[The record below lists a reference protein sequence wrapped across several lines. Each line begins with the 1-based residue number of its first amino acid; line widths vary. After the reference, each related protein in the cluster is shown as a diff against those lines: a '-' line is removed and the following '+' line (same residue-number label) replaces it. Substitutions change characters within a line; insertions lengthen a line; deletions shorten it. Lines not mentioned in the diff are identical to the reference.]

1 MSMAEYIVVAWTM
14 IHGRVDQHEENIRRN
29 MDYWRKN
36 ARRFK
41 LKSMRYFAQA
51 LGGNSFHYGRVLV
64 VEFETLDDW
73 ERFRTYIEENGKAYA
88 LKEKWLDCINTE
100 TLRIIEW
107 QERQRE
113 AWLE

>member
-1 MSMAEYIVVAWTM
+1 VSESIVVTWTL
-14 IHGRVDQHEENIRRN
+14 IKDRLEQHEESIKKN

-36 ARRFK
+36 AKRFK

-51 LGGNSFHYGRVLV
+51 LGGYSFHYGRVLV
-64 VEFETLDDW
+64 CEFETLNDW
-73 ERFRTYIEENGKAYA
+73 ETFRTHIEENEKAFA
-88 LKEKWLDCINTE
+88 LKEQWLDRIDVK

>member
-1 MSMAEYIVVAWTM
+1 MSEHIVVTWTM
-14 IHGRVDQHEENIRRN
+14 IRDRLEQHEESIKKN

-36 ARRFK
+36 AEHFK
-41 LKSMRYFAQA
+41 LKSIRYFAQA
-51 LGGNSFHYGRVLV
+51 LGGYSYHYGRVLV
-64 VEFETLDDW
+64 FEFETLNDW
-73 ERFRTYIEENGKAYA
+73 KAFVTHIEENKKAFA
-88 LKEKWLDCINTE
+88 LKEQWLECVDAK